1 MFNVSALASSNSL
14 GSSLCPTLSSS
25 LSSTLGSSL
34 NSTTLNGNGLSQ
46 SIATSLPT
54 PAADSKTEF
63 KWDTPSDASAQT
75 SSGTWTEHLPLL
87 AGYPSAPSFSLEP
100 SMYTYDPSSNFHA
113 GTITSGSSMYGL
125 PPADPF
131 QRTDPMVMGNGN
143 TEQKDVELNDKNGSK
158 AEDEDDGADALEEDG
173 DDEYDGNGK
182 RKKRK
187 RRVLFTK
194 GQTYEL
200 ERRFRTQRYLSA
212 PEREQLAMQIR
223 LTPTQ
228 VKIWF
233 QNHRYK
239 TKKTIQEKGLNP
251 GLLSSSPSFTPAT
264 TAFATRSF
272 RMPIQMLVRDGKPCP
287 PEISS
292 GPYQAAAAAVAF
304 GGSGASYL
312 PCSTGYLPT
321 TGGYLS
327 QAPPTSSYMAN
338 SWGWH

>member
-14 GSSLCPTLSSS
+14 GSSLCPTLGSS
-25 LSSTLGSSL
+25 LSSTLSTSALTSSTIGSNL
-34 NSTTLNGNGLSQ
+34 TQ

-54 PAADSKTEF
+54 PTAENKTEF
-63 KWDTPSDASAQT
+63 KWDAASDASAQT

-100 SMYTYDPSSNFHA
+100 SMYTYDPSANFHA
-113 GTITSGSSMYGL
+113 GAITSGSSMYGL

-131 QRTDPMVMGNGN
+131 QRPDPLVMGSDSSD
-143 TEQKDVELNDKNGSK
+143 EKDTGLNEKNGSK
-158 AEDEDDGADALEEDG
+158 AEDEDDGADAVEDEG
-173 DDEYDGNGK
+173 EDEYDANGK

-239 TKKTIQEKGLNP
+239 TKKTIQDKGLNS
-251 GLLSSSPSFTPAT
+251 GLLNSSPSFSPASA
-264 TAFATRSF
+264 AFSARSF

-292 GPYQAAAAAVAF
+292 SPYQAAAAAVAF

-312 PCSTGYLPT
+312 PGSNSYLPT

-327 QAPPTSSYMAN
+327 QAPPTTSYMTN
-338 SWGWH
+338 GWGWH